1 MIHLH
6 IKSEYSLLDSAA
18 RVADI
23 PKKAAALGQS
33 AAAITDTG
41 VLFAAPQFFRE
52 AKKAGIKPILGLE
65 TKGAGVVLLCKNTEG
80 YKNLCKIAS
89 DEKQDFG
96 VIEKNG
102 GGLIGLSGGRDSQIH
117 NMMLGGSYNE
127 AKKTV
132 LRIKAAADEFYIE
145 VSNHGLP
152 EEAAV
157 FPLYL
162 RLSEETGCGLCATN
176 DVYYTE
182 KSDSETRELLLRIK
196 TGVILTAKDSG
207 SLPCDEFYIKSNEE
221 MAKLFQKQ
229 TEAIENTEKI
239 AAQCNFGFE
248 QIADGIHLPK
258 FALKNNITSEK
269 YLAALAEKG
278 AIKRY
283 GGVITAEIKE
293 RLFYELSVIEKMGF
307 TDYFLIVWDFVKFA
321 KQSGIPVGPGRGSGA
336 GSLVAYCIGIMNIDP
351 IRYGLLFERFLNTE
365 RVSLPDFD
373 IDFGNERREEVKDYV
388 INKYGADCTSG
399 IVTFGT
405 LAAKNA
411 VRDVVRILGLPY
423 ASGSYLSDRI
433 PDKGTINIF
442 KKNGKWTETDP
453 TLIKIL
459 ETAEKIEGY
468 PKNASTHASG
478 VVIADKPIINYL
490 PVIKNGAAAAT
501 QYAMN
506 ELEPLGLVK
515 IDFLGIKAPTVIDDT
530 VKSINKYRP
539 DFTEDKI
546 PFDDKKTFE
555 MYSIGETAGIFQ
567 FESEGIS
574 NLLRRIKPRNI
585 EDIIA
590 AVALFRPG
598 PMDKI
603 PEYLENRKNPGRI
616 KYLHPL
622 LKDILAET
630 YGVAIYQEQVMKIAR
645 VMAGFSYGRADL
657 LRRAMSK
664 KNIDIME
671 REREAFI
678 EGAAKNGVSAGIAE
692 TVYADIEKFAG
703 YAFNKS
709 HAAAYAYISYKTA
722 YLKANYPTEYFAAL
736 LSSVSD
742 SNKKIAFYAFEMK
755 KQRIRLLPPDILMS
769 ERKFT
774 SEKQGE
780 IRFGLCAVKG
790 IGERAADEI
799 VKIRSTNEITS
810 CEDFCKLADLNILS
824 RKTIESLVLSGAFD
838 RFKKSRKQLIRYLP
852 FYIDAADEARYR
864 NVAGQTDFFSMGGGN
879 IKTEEKHIEEFSR
892 DEINNLSLEYCGTV
906 F

>member
-6 IKSEYSLLDSAA
+6 IKSEYSLLNSAA

-23 PKKAAALGQS
+23 PKKAASLGQT
-33 AAAITDTG
+33 AAAITDAG
-41 VLFAAPQFFRE
+41 VLFGAPQFFRE
-52 AKKAGIKPILGLE
+52 AKKAGIKPVLGLE
-65 TKGAGVVLLCKNTEG
+65 TKGAGVVLLCKDILG

-89 DEKQDFG
+89 DEKQDFS

-102 GGLIGLSGGRDSQIH
+102 GGLIGLSGGRGSQIH
-117 NMMLGGSYNE
+117 NMLLCGAYNE

-132 LRIKAAADEFYIE
+132 LRIKAALDEFYIE
-145 VSNHGLP
+145 ISNHGLS

-162 RLSEETGCGLCATN
+162 RLSEETECELCATN
-176 DVYYTE
+176 DVYYTD
-182 KSDSETRELLLRIK
+182 KSGSETRELLMRIK
-196 TGVILTAKDSG
+196 TGTILTVKDSG
-207 SLPCDEFYIKSNEE
+207 SLPCNEFYMKSESE
-221 MAKLFQKQ
+221 MAELFKNHP
-229 TEAIENTEKI
+229 EAIQNTEKI
-239 AAQCNFGFE
+239 AAQCNFDFE
-248 QIADGIHLPK
+248 QISDGIHLPK
-258 FALKNNITSEK
+258 FVVPKNLTSEK

-278 AIKRY
+278 AVKRY
-283 GGVITAEIKE
+283 GGALTAEIKE

-321 KQSGIPVGPGRGSGA
+321 KQNGIPVGPGRGSGA

-351 IRYGLLFERFLNTE
+351 IRYGLLFERFLNPE

-373 IDFGNERREEVKDYV
+373 IDFGNERREEVKEYV
-388 INKYGADCTSG
+388 IKKYGADCTSG

-423 ASGSYLSDRI
+423 ASGNYLSERI
-433 PDKGTINIF
+433 PDKGTISIF
-442 KKNGKWTETDP
+442 KRDGKWTETDP

-478 VVIADKPIINYL
+478 VVITDKPIIEYL
-490 PVIKNGAAAAT
+490 PVLKNGGVSAT

-530 VKSINKYRP
+530 VKSIRKYNP
-539 DFTEDKI
+539 GFTEDKI

-555 MYSIGETAGIFQ
+555 IFAAGETAGIFQ
-567 FESEGIS
+567 FEKEGIT
-574 NLLRRIKPRNI
+574 NLLRRIRPRNI

-590 AVALFRPG
+590 AVAIFRPG

-603 PEYLENRKNPGRI
+603 PEYLENRKNPAGI
-616 KYLHPL
+616 KYLHPTL
-622 LKDILAET
+622 RDILAET
-630 YGVAIYQEQVMKIAR
+630 YGIAIYQEQVMKIAR

-664 KNIDIME
+664 KNLDIME
-671 REREAFI
+671 REREAFLA
-678 EGAAKNGVSAGIAE
+678 GAAKNGVSVSVAE

-703 YAFNKS
+703 YAYNKS

-722 YLKANYPTEYFAAL
+722 FLKANYPTEYFAAL

-742 SNKKIAFYAFEMK
+742 STKRIAFYASEMK
-755 KQRIRLLPPDILMS
+755 KQRIRLLPPDILLS
-769 ERKFT
+769 DRKFT
-774 SEKQGE
+774 PENTGTV
-780 IRFGLCAVKG
+780 RFGLSAVKG

-799 VKIRSTNEITS
+799 VRIRKTGEITS
-810 CEDFCKLADLNILS
+810 CEGFCKLADLNILS

-838 RFKKSRKQLIRYLP
+838 RFGKSRKQLIRYLP
-852 FYIDAADEARYR
+852 LYLDAADEARYR
-864 NVAGQTDFFSMGGGN
+864 NAPGQTDFFSMAGGSS
-879 IKTEEKHIEEFSR
+879 KTEEKHIQEFSR
-892 DEINNLSLEYCGTV
+892 EEINNLSMEYCGTV